1 MKNTLNYIVIK
12 FAMWY
17 YLKIL
22 HRIKYDEHAS
32 DYIYDPILVLK
43 DQAHD
48 DHIYH
53 FPDDINISIQYSIPI
68 IKELAEKEHEKY
80 IPFNQLRELLLHDV
94 EQTKE
99 EFDSIRNL
107 IVRRQEHDSPFLIIM
122 YHIPSQKWLLLDG
135 RHRFI
140 EYEKFSPYEEKVP
153 VLAVD
158 SEMLMPAIINKSGF
172 IAYCIQQN
180 VYVLQV
186 YPIWMWRKRLL
197 KVRRFL

>member
-1 MKNTLNYIVIK
+1 MFRDKWNSKYP
-12 FAMWY
+12 
-17 YLKIL
+17 KIY
-22 HRIKYDEHAS
+22 KS
-32 DYIYDPILVLK
+32 W
-43 DQAHD
+43 HD
-48 DHIYH
+48 NWA
-53 FPDDINISIQYSIPI
+53 NISIQYSIPI

-80 IPFNQLRELLLHDV
+80 IPFNQLKALLRHDV

-180 VYVLQV
+180 IYVLQV

-197 KVRRFL
+197 KVRRFFIGVFWTLIFRSFNR